1 MATAMD
7 TPMAHSGITTATIGA
22 GQGIRW
28 IRRLV
33 LMNLGLVALQALSA
47 GFLMSGYG
55 RAVTI
60 HAGVAHAL
68 QLGALTQAVAAVVL
82 WRRRRVPAW
91 VARDG
96 IGLVVTVLLQ
106 VGLGYTKQYWLHVP
120 IGVGLLGWL
129 IRQSGRLDTLL
140 SATWSAVV
148 TAMHTSDTSTSAL
161 THEVRPR

>member
-7 TPMAHSGITTATIGA
+7 TPMAHSGITTATNAA

-55 RAVTI
+55 HAVTI
-60 HAGVAHAL
+60 HAGVAQAL

-91 VARDG
+91 FARDG
-96 IGLVVTVLLQ
+96 IGLFVSVLLQ
-106 VGLGYTKQYWLHVP
+106 VGLGYTKRYWLHVP
-120 IGVGLLGWL
+120 IGVGLFGWL
-129 IRQSGRLDTLL
+129 IRQTSRLDTLR
-140 SATWSAVV
+140 SATGARS
-148 TAMHTSDTSTSAL
+148 
-161 THEVRPR
+161 

>member
-68 QLGALTQAVAAVVL
+68 QLGALAQAVAAVVL

-106 VGLGYTKQYWLHVP
+106 VGLGYTKQYYTQATFLTARSAARRMVEALRRHLDDHRHTVP
-120 IGVGLLGWL
+120 HGVPERW
-129 IRQSGRLDTLL
+129 
-140 SATWSAVV
+140 W
-148 TAMHTSDTSTSAL
+148 
-161 THEVRPR
+161 